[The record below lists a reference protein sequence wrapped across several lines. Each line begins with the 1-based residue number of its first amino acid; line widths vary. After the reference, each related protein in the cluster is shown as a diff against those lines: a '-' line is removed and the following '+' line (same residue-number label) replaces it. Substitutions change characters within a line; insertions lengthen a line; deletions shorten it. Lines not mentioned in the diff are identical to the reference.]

1 MYWFHTQLDLCKFF
15 NSQISGDLMIY
26 TGKWEKLEKDFDK
39 VGKFE
44 AQVWFGLRE
53 LLLNPKCAP
62 YYDITEFRMAQLTK
76 VLLKV
81 FKV

>member
-1 MYWFHTQLDLCKFF
+1 
-15 NSQISGDLMIY
+15 MIY
-26 TGKWEKLEKDFDK
+26 TGKWEKQEGDYDK
-39 VGKFE
+39 ICKFE

-76 VLLKV
+76 VLSKISYIKYLTN
-81 FKV
+81 